1 MGFRKPVKILRRAV
15 GSVGDDGYYVP
26 GTEQE
31 LTIFAS
37 VQPLNANEYTQIA
50 ADGARNVRYIKAYTN
65 TPLYPAKEAGW
76 ANTEDSGPWEADTI
90 LWQGSRFQVIQ
101 CDPYQSGVISHY
113 KAIAQEVMP
122 DDK

>member
-65 TPLYPAKEAGW
+65 TPLHPAKEAGW

-101 CDPYQSGVISHY
+101 CDPYQR
-113 KAIAQEVMP
+113 QMTR
-122 DDK
+122 DDLFTTLSPSC